1 MVRDGLSVCS
11 PSPGAFPAG
20 SASAATCIYQG
31 GNLGSSHEP
40 LHWDCG
46 HVPGA
51 GDSAVVPPFT
61 EVSVAADASAGGLFL
76 GGPAS
81 ALTFSNEATLAA
93 GTLTAASATLRG
105 EGTVAVAGGS
115 TRRASPIR
123 ARCSSS
129 TPSIS
134 C

>member
-1 MVRDGLSVCS
+1 MVMEGLIGVLAVIGSLLL
-11 PSPGAFPAG
+11 AG
-20 SASAATCIYQG
+20 SASAESCIYQG
-31 GNLGSSHEP
+31 GNLGSWHEP
-40 LHWDCG
+40 LHWDCE

-51 GDSAVVPPFT
+51 GDSAVVPAFT

-105 EGTVAVAGGS
+105 EGTVAVAGAFHKAGI
-115 TRRASPIR
+115 P
-123 ARCSSS
+123 
-129 TPSIS
+129 
-134 C
+134 